1 MCLYF
6 TASQLPIVF
15 GMTLLMGKLVRTSN
29 DNGAA
34 MFYEWL
40 SRATDKSEVDGRAL
54 CIYVGLGAVACIGS
68 TFVALLL
75 GKMHAD
81 HSGDEVNKDKKDGKK
96 EDGSNK
102 LTMANILNR
111 TIILFIIN
119 NAFGYGSVHALY
131 PNISKFFQDRFQY
144 TPLYAGFISSLP
156 YMCQSFSS
164 PFLGGVTSYFGKA
177 YFEPLLLFSVALL
190 FSIHVYYCLLSD
202 VTAEGEVGGL
212 ATIVPMVPFGLAHSL
227 FTTV

>member
-1 MCLYF
+1 
-6 TASQLPIVF
+6 
-15 GMTLLMGKLVRTSN
+15 MTLLMGKLVRTTN

-40 SRATDKSEVDGRAL
+40 SSATDKSEVDGQAL
-54 CIYVGLGAVACIGS
+54 CIYVGLGAIACIGS

-81 HSGDEVNKDKKDGKK
+81 HSGDEKDKKDGKK

-156 YMCQSFSS
+156 YMC
-164 PFLGGVTSYFGKA
+164 
-177 YFEPLLLFSVALL
+177 
-190 FSIHVYYCLLSD
+190 
-202 VTAEGEVGGL
+202 
-212 ATIVPMVPFGLAHSL
+212 
-227 FTTV
+227 